1 MMIDNDAFIFA
12 TGRFLPSDV
21 NGDGF
26 TDAMDMQI
34 TDNNRG
40 REVMRP

>member
-1 MMIDNDAFIFA
+1 VIDNDAYTFA

-34 TDNNRG
+34 TDNNRS
-40 REVMRP
+40 RQIIRP